1 MISLDGIA
9 ATVEA
14 GAAMEGGAA
23 PPAGAPPAAGGA
35 AHPAA
40 AAPAQPINAGPNGLA
55 YGDVQG
61 AAPTL
66 RRDTTMDFRLAQPA
80 MEECP
85 PCENVG
91 PPPMCPVCRHNH
103 FQGTACDICGHVGK
117 TVRATHAPL
126 RPARRPLTPSPL
138 PQNAPLRLFPPKV
151 GPFPPIL
158 ADPPRKPLALKL
170 IDGASDDVD
179 MKLCILLRE
188 HVFQPE
194 RLRCMRRR
202 VPGVEGDVPVGPVGP
217 PGAAAAAE
225 AGAAG
230 AAAARPEADAL
241 DGASAHVLATIGDM
255 PVGTC
260 RLRVVQESADAS
272 GTPQAWAL
280 DKLCVLQRYHRQ
292 CVPPLLLVLLP
303 SCVLLSPSRPSC
315 PLPVPVILLALLPVS
330 LAPRLTCA
338 VLLCRGLGT
347 SIVEQTVE
355 NAKALPVFGTCSIV
369 VADAPVEQGPFWQKL
384 QFVACAFPLSLSPF
398 PHSPSA
404 NVLVQKWCGRWSLD
418 ALRCGGGAA
427 EDLGNG
433 VGRFL
438 RRLA

>member
-14 GAAMEGGAA
+14 GAEMEGA
-23 PPAGAPPAAGGA
+23 APPAAGGGGA
-35 AHPAA
+35 APPAA

-55 YGDVQG
+55 FGDVQG

-117 TVRATHAPL
+117 TVRATHALL

-179 MKLCILLRE
+179 IKLCILLRE

-194 RLRCMRRR
+194 RLRCMRRQS
-202 VPGVEGDVPVGPVGP
+202 V
-217 PGAAAAAE
+217 
-225 AGAAG
+225 
-230 AAAARPEADAL
+230 
-241 DGASAHVLATIGDM
+241 ST
-255 PVGTC
+255 
-260 RLRVVQESADAS
+260 S
-272 GTPQAWAL
+272 
-280 DKLCVLQRYHRQ
+280 RY
-292 CVPPLLLVLLP
+292 
-303 SCVLLSPSRPSC
+303 
-315 PLPVPVILLALLPVS
+315 
-330 LAPRLTCA
+330 
-338 VLLCRGLGT
+338 GLKKT
-347 SIVEQTVE
+347 
-355 NAKALPVFGTCSIV
+355 
-369 VADAPVEQGPFWQKL
+369 
-384 QFVACAFPLSLSPF
+384 
-398 PHSPSA
+398 
-404 NVLVQKWCGRWSLD
+404 
-418 ALRCGGGAA
+418 
-427 EDLGNG
+427 
-433 VGRFL
+433 
-438 RRLA
+438 

>member
-14 GAAMEGGAA
+14 GAEMEGGAA
-23 PPAGAPPAAGGA
+23 PPAAGGA
-35 AHPAA
+35 APPAA

-55 YGDVQG
+55 FGDVQG

-85 PCENVG
+85 PCANVG

-117 TVRATHAPL
+117 TVRATHALL

-179 MKLCILLRE
+179 IKLCILLRE

-217 PGAAAAAE
+217 PGAAAAAQ

-280 DKLCVLQRYHRQ
+280 DKLCVLQHYHRQ
-292 CVPPLLLVLLP
+292 CVPPAP
-303 SCVLLSPSRPSC
+303 PC
-315 PLPVPVILLALLPVS
+315 PLALLRAPAPPPAPS
-330 LAPRLTCA
+330 SAPPGPCRPPRLA
-338 VLLCRGLGT
+338 SRLSGASAHLCGVVVVQGFGHVDRG
-347 SIVEQTVE
+347 
-355 NAKALPVFGTCSIV
+355 
-369 VADAPVEQGPFWQKL
+369 ADG
-384 QFVACAFPLSLSPF
+384 
-398 PHSPSA
+398 
-404 NVLVQKWCGRWSLD
+404 
-418 ALRCGGGAA
+418 
-427 EDLGNG
+427 
-433 VGRFL
+433 
-438 RRLA
+438 